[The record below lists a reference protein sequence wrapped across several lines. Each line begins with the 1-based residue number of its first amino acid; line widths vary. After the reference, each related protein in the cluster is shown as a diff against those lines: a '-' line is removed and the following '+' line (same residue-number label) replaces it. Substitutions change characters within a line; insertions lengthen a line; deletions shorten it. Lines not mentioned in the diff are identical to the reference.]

1 MTIEQGVFK
10 ETRIKRQSAKGTLA
24 GTSDG
29 QIMRRESSINEF
41 TKEAYD
47 TSSEI
52 TTTQQVKSVR
62 HGVVLGNV
70 ALDGLLSPGTYSDI
84 ISAIL
89 RKDFAAVSAITG
101 MSITIA
107 TSGDNY
113 TITRGS
119 GSFLTDGI
127 KIGMIARLT
136 DGTFATGNL
145 NNNVLVLAVT
155 ALALTVKTLNG
166 FALTAE
172 GPITGATLTVPG
184 KVSYVPDSG
193 HTNVYYTVED
203 WYNTGTG
210 YSERNRD
217 VKYGKADFAL
227 PGSGN
232 ATVKFAGN
240 GLAQTNA
247 TSVYFTAPAAES
259 SSEVVVAASGALI
272 VNGAPVA
279 TVTDLSFSVDGS
291 LAPADG
297 VVGTNERP
305 DIFQG
310 LVKVTGSFT
319 GYFEGGTIPALFL
332 NETKTNIISAL
343 TASTDKNADFITF
356 TLSCVKLSSST
367 PDDGQTG
374 LKRTYNFTAYRN
386 AAGGAALAD
395 YASTIMVQD
404 SLAA

>member
-29 QIMRRESSINEF
+29 QIMRRESSINEL

-52 TTTQQVKSVR
+52 TKSRQVKSVR
-62 HGVVLGNV
+62 HGTKLVNT
-70 ALDGLLSPGTYSDI
+70 ALDGLLSPGTYSDL
-84 ISAIL
+84 ISSVL
-89 RKDFAAVSAITG
+89 CKDFAAVSSITG

-107 TSGDNY
+107 TSGDNF
-113 TITRGS
+113 TLTRGS
-119 GSFLTDGI
+119 GSFLTDGV
-127 KIGMIARLT
+127 KVGNVVRLT
-136 DGTFATGNL
+136 AGTFAAANM
-145 NNNVLVLAVT
+145 NNNCFVLAVT
-155 ALALTVKTLNG
+155 ALALTVTPLNG
-166 FALTAE
+166 FTLTAE
-172 GPITGATLTVPG
+172 GPITGATLAFPG
-184 KVSYVPDSG
+184 KVSYVPQSG

-210 YSERNRD
+210 YSERNLD

-240 GLAQTNA
+240 GLNQTNS

-259 SSEVVVAASGALI
+259 TAEVVVAASGVLI
-272 VNGAPVA
+272 VNGAA
-279 TVTDLSFSVDGS
+279 NGTVTDLSFSLDKS

-297 VVGTNERP
+297 VVGTDIRP
-305 DIFQG
+305 DVFDGI
-310 LVKVTGSFT
+310 VKVTGSFT
-319 GYFEGGTIPALFL
+319 AYFEGGTIPALFAD
-332 NETKTNIISAL
+332 ETKINILSAL
-343 TASTDKNADFITF
+343 TAAKEKNADFMAF
-356 TLSCVKLSSST
+356 ALSCVKLSSNT

-374 LKRTYNFTAYRN
+374 LKRTYNFTAYEN
-386 AAGGAALAD
+386 ASGGAALAN
-395 YASTIMVQD
+395 YQTTVMVQD

>member
-10 ETRIKRQSAKGTLA
+10 ETRIKRQSAKGSLA

-29 QIMRRESSINEF
+29 QIMRRESSINEL

-52 TTTQQVKSVR
+52 TSTQQVKSVR

-89 RKDFAAVSAITG
+89 RKDFTAVSAITG

-127 KIGMIARLT
+127 KIGMIVRLT
-136 DGTFATGNL
+136 AGTFATGNL
-145 NNNVLVLAVT
+145 NNNVLVLGVT

-172 GPITGATLTVPG
+172 GPITGAALTVPG

-193 HTNVYYTVED
+193 HTNIYYTVED

-247 TSVYFTAPAAES
+247 TSVYFTAPTAES
-259 SSEVVVAASGALI
+259 TSEVVVAASGALI
-272 VNGAPVA
+272 VNGVAVA

-297 VVGTNERP
+297 TVGSNERA

-310 LVKVTGSFT
+310 IVKVTGSFT
-319 GYFEGGTIPALFL
+319 GYFESGTIPGLFL
-332 NETKTNIISAL
+332 NETKTNIVSAL

>member
-24 GTSDG
+24 GTSGG
-29 QIMRRESSINEF
+29 QIMRRTSSINELA
-41 TKEAYD
+41 KEAYD
-47 TSSEI
+47 TSAEI
-52 TTTQQVKSVR
+52 VSSQQITSVR
-62 HGVVLGNV
+62 HGVVLGN
-70 ALDGLLSPGTYSDI
+70 ASLDGLLSPGTYSDI
-84 ISAIL
+84 VGAIL
-89 RKDFAAVSAITG
+89 RKDFTAVSAITG

-107 TSGDNY
+107 TSGDNF

-127 KIGMIARLT
+127 KIGMIVRLT
-136 DGTFATGNL
+136 AGTFATGNL

-166 FALTAE
+166 FTLTAE

-184 KVSYVPDSG
+184 KVSYVPDTG
-193 HTNVYYTVED
+193 HTNIYYTVED

-240 GLAQTNA
+240 GLAQTNS
-247 TSVYFTAPAAES
+247 TSVYFTSPTAES
-259 SSEVVVAASGALI
+259 SSEVVVAASGALM
-272 VNGAPVA
+272 VNGSPIA

-291 LAPADG
+291 LAPAEG

-319 GYFEGGTIPALFL
+319 GYFEDGTIPQLFA
-332 NETKTNIISAL
+332 NETQTSIISAL
-343 TASTDKNADFITF
+343 TSSTDKNSEFITF
-356 TLSCVKLSSST
+356 TLSKVKLSSST

-386 AAGGAALAD
+386 SSGGAALAN
-395 YASTIMVQD
+395 YASSIMVQD